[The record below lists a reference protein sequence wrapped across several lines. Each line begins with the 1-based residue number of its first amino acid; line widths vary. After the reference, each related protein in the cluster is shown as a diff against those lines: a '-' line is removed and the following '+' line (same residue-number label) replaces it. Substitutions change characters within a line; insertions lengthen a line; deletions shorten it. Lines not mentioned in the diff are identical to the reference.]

1 MVETYFGDWLKL
13 DVFAIGWE
21 QSVFPTTLFL
31 ALLFSKGS
39 SDVDREWKLFVFH
52 M

>member
-1 MVETYFGDWLKL
+1 MVEAYFGDWLKL
-13 DVFAIGWE
+13 DVFAIGCE

-31 ALLFSKGS
+31 ALLFYKGS
-39 SDVDREWKLFVFH
+39 SDVDREWELFVFR